1 MASLP
6 LAGLLRESLLSKTVT
21 CANRWH
27 QFPPESALWVSV
39 HPKLAGEPQLD
50 LSQTAAPGQRRFIP
64 ERFDVECRAVDCYG
78 SPCTQVACPRCRL
91 DIPRASLEIPSVVI
105 SLLGASGSGKSVFLT
120 STVFT
125 MRQQARRLGLRF
137 QDADLSLNKQLTSD
151 EQRMFLDPA
160 AEEYRPFNS
169 AVEKTKE
176 EDGRFRSSRIDGHIA
191 SFVPPYTFVVIPSD
205 GHPKVGEA
213 HRLSRLLCLYDNA
226 GEHFRPGA
234 DAAGR
239 PMTRHLAASKGL
251 MFTFD
256 PTKVRRLRRQLGDKL
271 TGDWPGDRQD
281 IVLIEAANR
290 IREHAGISSTD
301 PIPQA
306 VVVVLTKFDV
316 WRTLLPEIEELN
328 PLRAWPGTNIEC
340 LAWNEVKTTS
350 ALCRDLLC
358 RYSPELVTAADS
370 ISNDVV
376 YVPVASVGWDVR
388 TDTTTGLPVFRG
400 ADCQPQNVLV
410 PLLRLL
416 SKAVPRV
423 VPAWRSDQ
431 SR

>member
-21 CANRWH
+21 CGIAGTSSRPNLLSGFQSIPSSRVSHNWI
-27 QFPPESALWVSV
+27 FLRPPRR
-39 HPKLAGEPQLD
+39 
-50 LSQTAAPGQRRFIP
+50 AAPVHSRAFRRRMP
-64 ERFDVECRAVDCYG
+64 APSTVTDHPAL
-78 SPCTQVACPRCRL
+78 RL
-91 DIPRASLEIPSVVI
+91 LARDAGWISRASLEIPSVVI

-226 GEHFRPGA
+226 GEHFRP
-234 DAAGR
+234 
-239 PMTRHLAASKGL
+239 
-251 MFTFD
+251 
-256 PTKVRRLRRQLGDKL
+256 VRRCSGETHDPASSSFKGIDVHVRSNEKFEGCWQLGDKL

-388 TDTTTGLPVFRG
+388 
-400 ADCQPQNVLV
+400 N
-410 PLLRLL
+410 
-416 SKAVPRV
+416 
-423 VPAWRSDQ
+423 
-431 SR
+431 